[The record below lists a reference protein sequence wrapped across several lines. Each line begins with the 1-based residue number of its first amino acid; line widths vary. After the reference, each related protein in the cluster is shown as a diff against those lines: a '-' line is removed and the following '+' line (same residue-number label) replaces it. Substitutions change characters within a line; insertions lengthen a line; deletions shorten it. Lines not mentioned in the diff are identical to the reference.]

1 MEFFYRGINILL
13 VKCVIC
19 VSFGE
24 NFFYLFLG
32 FNLWGKVFFFWRG
45 GYFLFICK
53 EIKYRW
59 FIFKISGGY
68 WLYGEVF
75 M

>member
-1 MEFFYRGINILL
+1 MLKCLMEFFYRGINILL

-32 FNLWGKVFFFWRG
+32 FNLLGKVFFFEEDDIF
-45 GYFLFICK
+45 YLFVK
-53 EIKYRW
+53 K
-59 FIFKISGGY
+59 
-68 WLYGEVF
+68 
-75 M
+75 